1 MNPLYAKAVIF
12 LASVL
17 MIVIRAPHG
26 QRSRSLPV
34 LKSRKGRLERVLLGI
49 NYVAYFF
56 PLLWIATPVFWFADY
71 PLRPLS
77 FCAGGCC
84 LLAGLWLFHRSHAD
98 LGDNFSV
105 SLEVREKHQLVTHG
119 VYRRVRHPM
128 YLAFFIYLSG
138 QALVIPNWLAGPSEV
153 IVMLLLF
160 ALRVEREERMML
172 EAFGHDYRAYMAST
186 KRLLPSVW

>member
-1 MNPLYAKAVIF
+1 MNPLYAKAVIV
-12 LASVL
+12 LAGIL
-17 MIVIRAPHG
+17 MIVIRLPHG
-26 QRSRSLPV
+26 QRSRTLPV
-34 LKSRKGRLERVLLGI
+34 LTSRKGRVERVLLRI
-49 NYVAYFF
+49 NCVAYFF
-56 PLLWIATPVFWFADY
+56 PLLWIVTPLFWFADY
-71 PLRPLS
+71 TLRPFS
-77 FCAGGCC
+77 FYAGTSC
-84 LLAGLWLFHRSHAD
+84 LMAGLWLFHRSHAD

-105 SLEVREKHQLVTHG
+105 SLEVREKHRLITHG

-138 QALVIPNWLAGPSEV
+138 QALVIPNWLAGPSEF

-160 ALRVEREERMML
+160 AFRVDREERMML